1 LIWIRIANSGFEIV
15 GSARLLGL
23 KKISELTH
31 IISRNVFHGGDA
43 VKILKE
49 KKEAASASLVRV
61 YIILNEVFLL
71 ITLKDALKG
80 FV

>member
-1 LIWIRIANSGFEIV
+1 
-15 GSARLLGL
+15 LGL
-23 KKISELTH
+23 KRISELTH
-31 IISRNVFHGGDA
+31 IIPKNVFHDGDV

-49 KKEAASASLVRV
+49 KGKAASASSARV
-61 YIILNEVFLL
+61 YVILNKAFLL